1 MEMKKLILTVK
12 EILDATE
19 GKLLSGDINICVSGI
34 STDSRTIKSGDLFIP
49 LKGERFNGEEFIDDA
64 LNVGSASLTES
75 INCIRHDNK
84 PIIFVED
91 TKDALHRIAKYYRSK
106 FDIPFIAITG
116 SSGKTT
122 TKDMI
127 YNVLSMKYNVL
138 KTIGNFNNEIGLPL
152 TLFKLNDDHEMAVVE
167 MGMSGFGEMRK
178 LKNIASPNVA
188 VYTNIGV
195 AHIEKLGSRENILKA
210 KSELI
215 ENFKDGDTIVINA
228 DDDMLI
234 KLLDKKGPKF
244 VTYGI
249 NNGDIRAFDIELK
262 EESSKYK
269 VLIDGCVLDVELNVP
284 GKHNIYNSLAAICI
298 GIQFDVNKD
307 DIRKA
312 LSKFKPSAM
321 RLNIIDAFGIK
332 IINDVYNANPS
343 SMKAA
348 LSVLGRYAGR
358 RKIAVLG
365 NMLELG
371 QYADIAHREVGENVK
386 ENDIDVLITIGDY
399 ALKIADGA
407 VEKGMDKNNVFRC
420 GNNAEAIDVIK
431 NIMKD
436 SDVFL
441 VKGSRGMKM
450 EEIVKFLQESAYK

>member
-1 MEMKKLILTVK
+1 MILTVK

-64 LNVGSASLTES
+64 LNVASASLTES
-75 INCIRHDNK
+75 INYIRHDNK
-84 PIIFVED
+84 PIIFVKD

-106 FDIPFIAITG
+106 FDIPFIAVTG

-127 YNVLSMKYNVL
+127 YDVLSMKYNVL

-167 MGMSGFGEMRK
+167 MGMSGFGEIRR

-215 ENFKDGDTIVINA
+215 EDFKDGDTIVINA

-249 NNGDIRAFDIELK
+249 NNGNIKAFDIELK

-312 LSKFKPSAM
+312 LSEFQPSAM

-348 LSVLGRYAGR
+348 LSVLGGYAGK

-371 QYADIAHREVGENVK
+371 QYADVAHREVGEHVK
-386 ENDIDVLITIGDY
+386 ENDIDVLITVGDY

-431 NIMKD
+431 NIMKE